1 MKCLLFLLLAFPLQ
15 AQIIFNIGGG
25 ILVSDSL
32 KQTSPTSADTIH
44 YIPLNFDYSW
54 MNITAIDTG
63 STFTD
68 SVVVEYATYN
78 YILKTGTT
86 RRFKISDTTWTDVQF
101 MKDSVWSDV
110 DIMANAGANTGY
122 KIFVGDY
129 HLIRIRMT
137 NAEVV
142 ADRVWF
148 YKTLLVEK

>member
-15 AQIIFNIGGG
+15 AQTIFNIGGA

-44 YIPLNFDYSW
+44 YIPLNFDYDW

-78 YILKTGTT
+78 YTRKTGTT
-86 RRFKISDTTWTDVQF
+86 RRFEISDTNWNDVQF
-101 MKDSVWSDV
+101 MKDSIWSDV
-110 DIMANAGANTGY
+110 DIMANAGANSSYT
-122 KIFVGDY
+122 IFVGGY